1 VPLPHLHNRK
11 KVDDHLVKTY
21 GDHEESVYAIAW
33 SCKDTWLFASLSFDG
48 RIAVNIVPQDEVD
61 KILFKE

>member
-1 VPLPHLHNRK
+1 
-11 KVDDHLVKTY
+11 VDDHLVKTY